1 MLELD
6 VHDERGRVTGTVQVD
21 ESLLGD
27 KVRKRLLHQ
36 AVVAYMAN
44 LRQGTSSARTKA
56 ECQGSGKKPWRQKGT
71 GRARA
76 GMKRSPLWTGGG
88 VVFPPKPREFRQGLT
103 RSMRRQALR
112 SALLSKLLDKQVTV
126 IEPLEL
132 DAPKTR
138 RVAAMLKALGVEGSC
153 LIATAQADTTLWKSS
168 RNVPRV
174 DVLPARDLNAYEVV
188 RHRELV
194 VTREVVEKLAEVVR

>member
-76 GMKRSPLWTGGG
+76 GMKKSPL
-88 VVFPPKPREFRQGLT
+88 
-103 RSMRRQALR
+103 
-112 SALLSKLLDKQVTV
+112 
-126 IEPLEL
+126 
-132 DAPKTR
+132 
-138 RVAAMLKALGVEGSC
+138 
-153 LIATAQADTTLWKSS
+153 
-168 RNVPRV
+168 
-174 DVLPARDLNAYEVV
+174 
-188 RHRELV
+188 
-194 VTREVVEKLAEVVR
+194 